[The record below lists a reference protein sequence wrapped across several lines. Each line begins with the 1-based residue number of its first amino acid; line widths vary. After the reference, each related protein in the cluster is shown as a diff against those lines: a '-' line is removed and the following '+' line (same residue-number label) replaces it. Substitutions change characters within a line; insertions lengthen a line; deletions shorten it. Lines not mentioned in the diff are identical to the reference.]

1 MNESDEV
8 ELSVMTVAHLAES
21 LSPRTTHPPAHP
33 VIPEIPKVDRVRRGA
48 SASLAATHTVR
59 QYTLCRCTR
68 THYHIL
74 LTLVDGIFTGPSFR
88 GVPKTRRIWYKMY

>member
-59 QYTLCRCTR
+59 QYPLPLHPHTLPHSTNFSSRL
-68 THYHIL
+68 I
-74 LTLVDGIFTGPSFR
+74 
-88 GVPKTRRIWYKMY
+88 YKA